1 MTEDRKATIISEL
14 HYWKKNKMLPAV
26 YCDYLLA
33 LYSNGDEVIEKEMKR
48 GKNNVSIIQF
58 SQLLLVIV
66 LVPVA
71 ILVMYTSLFPGYIQV
86 GVLLLFTL
94 YSFWHYNALRQKQDF
109 YYHLSFVI
117 FLLLVFLTTI
127 LLSNTYFYP
136 ITPYIMIMNFVI
148 WFVIGRKME
157 SIYLLIASTFGI
169 LLMVPFYLFYN

>member
-1 MTEDRKATIISEL
+1 
-14 HYWKKNKMLPAV
+14 MLPAV

-33 LYSNGDEVIEKEMKR
+33 LYSNGDEFIEKEMKS
-48 GKNNVSIIQF
+48 GKNNVSIIQL
-58 SQLLLVIV
+58 SQLLLVCV
-66 LVPVA
+66 STCCDFGYVY
-71 ILVMYTSLFPGYIQV
+71 ILISRLYTGWSITPFYPLFILALQ
-86 GVLLLFTL
+86 GVKAETRLL
-94 YSFWHYNALRQKQDF
+94 
-109 YYHLSFVI
+109 LSFVI

-169 LLMVPFYLFYN
+169 LLMVPFNLFYN

>member
-1 MTEDRKATIISEL
+1 
-14 HYWKKNKMLPAV
+14 MLPAV

-33 LYSNGDEVIEKEMKR
+33 LYSNGDEFIEKEMKS
-48 GKNNVSIIQF
+48 GKNNVSIIQL
-58 SQLLLVIV
+58 SQLLLVCV
-66 LVPVA
+66 STCCDFGYVY
-71 ILVMYTSLFPGYIQV
+71 ILISRLYTDWSITPFYPLFILALQ
-86 GVLLLFTL
+86 GVKAETRLL
-94 YSFWHYNALRQKQDF
+94 
-109 YYHLSFVI
+109 LSFVI

-169 LLMVPFYLFYN
+169 LLMVPFNLFYN